1 MINKYSIFFIFGLFV
16 AVSVS
21 ASVQNTY
28 NETDS
33 ITKSNAK
40 EYYTLG
46 NKYLNT
52 STDTAILI
60 YNKIINVSN
69 DKELLNKTVQKLG
82 KAFYLK
88 SNYSKSI
95 EYYKSSLNFYI
106 EIENKQQ
113 EAELRK
119 LIGDIYYSWGIFD
132 KALEYYFASIESYNK
147 LDENKFIGM
156 LYNNV
161 GLCYREI
168 GKYKLALDF
177 YRKSYKLIKENDSL
191 KLGFIS
197 NNLGSAYV
205 SIAKY
210 DSAKFYFNESIM
222 IKKDNNDEIGL
233 AHSYGNLSDMYFE
246 LKDYRK
252 SLEYLK
258 KVKYI
263 SERHNDL
270 VIKALVNSSLGRVY
284 TKLEIYN
291 LAEDYLKQAT
301 IYANKLKSN
310 QVALEIARNFS
321 DLYLKTNEFEKASK
335 YLNKYILIKDSLFS
349 ENNIKKIS
357 ELQVAYNMESNQ
369 KENEMLKRINKLNEQ
384 KLEGYKNIKHYFII
398 ILVLIFLLLIV
409 VYSRIKNNIKNT
421 KIIDEKTNQIKE
433 INSQL
438 LDLNTQLKNK
448 VDKRT
453 EALFK
458 EIEDRKAIEKELQI
472 SLEKEQKTNTLKDRF
487 LSNISHEIRT
497 PLNAIS
503 GLASLLNIKV
513 KGDEVAEY
521 VTGIYQ
527 NSNRLLNLLN
537 NIIDFSKIESSELKL
552 SVESINLNEVV
563 NNVIQLYKFRINEK
577 KLDLQIEMDKTLKV
591 FVDKVYLSKILN
603 EIIDNAVRYTNNGF
617 IKISISE
624 ISEKEIYIKIAD
636 SGIGIETQFLPH
648 IFDSFTQET
657 EGYKKKNQ
665 GIGLGLP
672 LSKKFIEMNKG
683 RIEISSKKDKGTIVT
698 IILPAN
704 ENSNIT
710 ANKEKAIIISDTLF
724 KQKEFQIFLIEDD
737 YFNKLMLETI
747 LDNIGIVTSASGGNE
762 AIELID
768 NKHKAGEEFDIMIID
783 INLPDGWDGISLMHK
798 IREKW
803 PLYKDIIFIAQTA
816 YANTEDKKRFL
827 DSGFNEYITKP
838 IDSDK
843 LINLIKYRLMT

>member
-1 MINKYSIFFIFGLFV
+1 MISKDSIFFIIGLFL
-16 AVSVS
+16 AVNVS
-21 ASVQNTY
+21 ATKYDAY
-28 NETDS
+28 NNTDS
-33 ITKSNAK
+33 ITNSNVEK
-40 EYYTLG
+40 YFILG
-46 NKYLNT
+46 DKYLKK
-52 STDTAILI
+52 SADTAII
-60 YNKIINVSN
+60 IFNKIIDVAT
-69 DKELLNKTVQKLG
+69 DKDLLNKVETKLG
-82 KAFYLK
+82 KAYYLK

-95 EYYKSSLNFYI
+95 EYYKRSLNFYK
-106 EIENKQQ
+106 EKGEKEK
-113 EAELRK
+113 EAEL
-119 LIGDIYYSWGIFD
+119 LNSIGSIYYSWGIFD
-132 KALEYYFASIESYNK
+132 KALEYYFSSVEKYNELNIKKSIG
-147 LDENKFIGM
+147 I
-156 LYNNV
+156 LYNNI

-168 GKYKLALDF
+168 GKDKLALDF
-177 YRKSYKLIKENDSL
+177 YRKSYKLIQKYDST
-191 KLGFIS
+191 KIGFIA

-205 SIAKY
+205 NIAKY
-210 DSAKFYFNESIM
+210 DSAKYYFDESVQ
-222 IKKDNNDEIGL
+222 IKKNKNDEIGL

-246 LKDYRK
+246 LGEYRK

-263 SERHNDL
+263 SERHDNL
-270 VIKALVNSSLGRVY
+270 VIKALVNSSLGRIY

-301 IYANKLKSN
+301 VYANKLKSN
-310 QVALEIARNFS
+310 QVALEIAKNFA
-321 DLYLKTNEFEKASK
+321 DLYVQTKEFEKASK
-335 YLNKYILIKDSLFS
+335 YLNKYISIKDSVLS
-349 ENNIKKIS
+349 DENIKKIS
-357 ELQVAYNMESNQ
+357 ELQVAYNMESSQ

-384 KLEGYKNIKHYFII
+384 KLDGYKNVKHYFIVII
-398 ILVLIFLLLIV
+398 ILVFLLLIV

-438 LDLNTQLKNK
+438 LELNTQLKNK

-458 EIEDRKAIEKELQI
+458 EIEERKFIEKELQI
-472 SLEKEQKTNTLKDRF
+472 SLEKEQKANTLKDRF
-487 LSNISHEIRT
+487 LANISHEIRT

-513 KGDEVAEY
+513 KNEEVSEY
-521 VTGIYQ
+521 ISGIYQ

-552 SVESINLNEVV
+552 SVESINLNETV
-563 NNVIQLYKFRINEK
+563 NNVIELYKFRINEK
-577 KLDLQIEMDKTLKV
+577 KLDLLVEMDKTLKV
-591 FVDKVYLSKILN
+591 FVDKVYLSKVLN
-603 EIIDNAVRYTNNGF
+603 EIIDNAVRYTNSGF
-617 IKISISE
+617 IKIVLGELNESE
-624 ISEKEIYIKIAD
+624 VFIKVVD
-636 SGIGIETQFLPH
+636 SGIGIETQYLTH
-648 IFDSFTQET
+648 VFDSFTQES
-657 EGYKKKNQ
+657 EGYKKKFQ

-672 LSKKFIEMNKG
+672 LSKKFIEMNNG
-683 RIEISSKKDKGTIVT
+683 RIEVSSKKDKGTIVT
-698 IILPAN
+698 IVLPVDK
-704 ENSNIT
+704 T
-710 ANKEKAIIISDTLF
+710 VKKTDNKVDSIVISDALF

-762 AIELID
+762 AIDLID
-768 NKHKAGEEFDIMIID
+768 RKHKTGEEFDIMIID

-827 DSGFNEYITKP
+827 DNGFNEYITKP
-838 IDSDK
+838 IDSEK